1 MITLD
6 QVLDSAMLLN
16 PEQQDT
22 LIEIIQKRQ
31 IEAWRKETAISA
43 SQAIQE
49 FHAGNLKPQ
58 SAEDIIAHLNTIS
71 TEIEE

>member
-16 PEQQDT
+16 PEQQET

-31 IEAWRKETAISA
+31 IEAWRKETALSA
-43 SQAIQE
+43 RQAIQA
-49 FHAGNLKPQ
+49 FRAGNCKPVT
-58 SAEDIIAHLNTIS
+58 AEGVISHLNTIS
-71 TEIEE
+71 TELEE